1 MADENV
7 FIILGKKAA
16 VGGAMRFKDQS
27 GWRVLC
33 DMLLWLM
40 RAVAGK
46 APPLPPRPVRLALMR
61 FALSTGQL
69 ALYLVAL
76 EIEGIG
82 EAHDAGAAVHDWL
95 TKPRNQRPRDLR

>member
-1 MADENV
+1 MAEENV
-7 FIILGKKAA
+7 FITLGKKAA
-16 VGGAMRFKDQS
+16 VGGAMQFKDQN

-46 APPLPPRPVRLALMR
+46 APPVPTRPVRLGLMR

-69 ALYLVAL
+69 PLYFAALQ
-76 EIEGIG
+76 IEGIG
-82 EAHDAGAAVHDWL
+82 EAHDAGAAARDWL
-95 TKPRNQRPRDLR
+95 IKPRNQRPRDLR